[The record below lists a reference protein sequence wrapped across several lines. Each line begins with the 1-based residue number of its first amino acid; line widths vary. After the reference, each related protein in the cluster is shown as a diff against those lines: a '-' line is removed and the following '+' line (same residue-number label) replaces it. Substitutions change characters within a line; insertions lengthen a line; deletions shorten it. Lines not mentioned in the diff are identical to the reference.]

1 MSMLISQS
9 DAIIIST
16 YLVGCWHTPACVCPM
31 FINAH
36 QKLLQP
42 KHNIAFI
49 PYYGESPVVS
59 KYRKK
64 TWTSKENIKSN
75 VMMVTWVT
83 HTLTLSLS
91 LTLSHLFASR
101 LGCCV
106 DAYVGCCDM
115 YDVKVCF
122 GVLRNVRPTN
132 GNAIDG
138 SNNINHSRPM
148 FDKTVILHK
157 WIVDTLCRS
166 FFLFVYSCWR

>member
-64 TWTSKENIKSN
+64 NLNIQRKYQ
-75 VMMVTWVT
+75 VKCDDGYMGYT
-83 HTLTLSLS
+83 HTHALSLS
-91 LTLSHLFASR
+91 LSHTCSHLVWVVVLMRMWGVAICTMSK
-101 LGCCV
+101 
-106 DAYVGCCDM
+106 YVLVYWGM
-115 YDVKVCF
+115 Y
-122 GVLRNVRPTN
+122 GQRMGTPSMAATT
-132 GNAIDG
+132 
-138 SNNINHSRPM
+138 ST
-148 FDKTVILHK
+148 TVAQCSTK
-157 WIVDTLCRS
+157 Q
-166 FFLFVYSCWR
+166 